1 MDKNRSYDKN
11 LFLKIKGNEAGVME
25 KIGKKSKN
33 LMLERSD
40 KINEGA
46 KFIPSDK
53 LINIKGR
60 K

>member
-11 LFLKIKGNEAGVME
+11 LFLKIRSNEAGVME
-25 KIGKKSKN
+25 KAGKKKN
-33 LMLERSD
+33 NMILERSD
-40 KINEGA
+40 KINEGT
-46 KFIPSDK
+46 KFIPVDK

>member
-11 LFLKIKGNEAGVME
+11 LFLKIRGNEAGAME
-25 KIGKKSKN
+25 KVGKKSN
-33 LMLERSD
+33 NMMLERSD
-40 KINEGA
+40 KINEGT
-46 KFIPSDK
+46 KFTPADK